1 MGVLKVK
8 IEGQRVKYETAKVV
22 FDEKDILK
30 ARSWKWDEKKN
41 SLYSN
46 DNKLDIIRDHKDFDY
61 VNAGVAIRPSSS
73 VIYYEMGKTKGRI
86 PMDNVLI
93 SITHPILIAIRDAN
107 DGEGLTQTSANVY
120 DRKDTIYMYSVEVLG
135 SEAFDASLL
144 EIICIKC
151 PITEQEH
158 IVGLR
163 YDGKTMKGGTEGL
176 SFNGEPVSQTQMLSM
191 SKEYAD
197 ALGLGENR
205 KLDNLLRFE
214 DFIKE
219 ENQKD
224 RKKPFNKV
232 KSVKDYM
239 KIREDYIHSFID
251 EHERGVEPE
260 EEE

>member
-8 IEGQRVKYETAKVV
+8 IEGQRVKYEVAKVI
-22 FDEKDILK
+22 FDERDILK
-30 ARSWKWDEKKN
+30 ARSWKWDHKKN
-41 SLYSN
+41 SYYSN

-61 VNAGVAIRPSSS
+61 VNAGVAIHPSSS

-107 DGEGLTQTSANVY
+107 DDEGLTQTSANVY
-120 DRKDTIYMYSVEVLG
+120 DSKNTIYLYSVEVRG
-135 SEAFDASLL
+135 SEAFDPSLL

-151 PITEQEH
+151 PITDQEH
-158 IVGLR
+158 VVGLR

-197 ALGLGENR
+197 ALGLAEKRLVNILGFDDFIMEENR
-205 KLDNLLRFE
+205 KDGKRH
-214 DFIKE
+214 
-219 ENQKD
+219 
-224 RKKPFNKV
+224 KV
-232 KSVKDYM
+232 S
-239 KIREDYIHSFID
+239 EDYIHSFIA
-251 EHERGVEPE
+251 EHERDYEPE
-260 EEE
+260 EE

>member
-1 MGVLKVK
+1 MSVLKVK

-22 FDEKDILK
+22 FDEQDILK

-41 SLYSN
+41 TLYSN

-93 SITHPILIAIRDAN
+93 SITHPILVAIRNAN

-176 SFNGEPVSQTQMLSM
+176 SYRGEPVSQTQMLSM

-197 ALGLGENR
+197 ALGLSENKR
-205 KLDNLLRFE
+205 LVNILAFD
-214 DFIKE
+214 DFLKE
-219 ENQKD
+219 ES
-224 RKKPFNKV
+224 RKGGKQHKV
-232 KSVKDYM
+232 S
-239 KIREDYIHSFID
+239 EDYIHSFIN
-251 EHERGVEPE
+251 EHEPDHEPE
-260 EEE
+260 EE

>member
-1 MGVLKVK
+1 MGVLKIK
-8 IEGQRVKYETAKVV
+8 ISGQRVKYETAKVT
-22 FDEKDILK
+22 FAESDLLK
-30 ARSWKWDEKKN
+30 ARSWKWDDKKN
-41 SLYSN
+41 SYYSN
-46 DNKLDIIRDHKDFDY
+46 DNKLDIIRDHKDFESIT
-61 VNAGVAIRPSSS
+61 AGVAICPSSS
-73 VIYYEMGKTKGRI
+73 VIYYEMGSTKGRI

-93 SITHPILIAIRDAN
+93 SITHPILVAIRDAN
-107 DGEGLTQTSANVY
+107 NGEGLTQTSANVY

-197 ALGLGENR
+197 ALGLAESKRLVNILGFDDFIREENR
-205 KLDNLLRFE
+205 KDGKRL
-214 DFIKE
+214 
-219 ENQKD
+219 
-224 RKKPFNKV
+224 KV
-232 KSVKDYM
+232 N
-239 KIREDYIHSFID
+239 EDYIHSFID
-251 EHERGVEPE
+251 QHERDYEPE
-260 EEE
+260 EE